1 MDGPIACSGN
11 PVRVSRTYAYAYA
24 GDAKV
29 TRSARRIANGC
40 CAARDETGSCR
51 RTQCKPAG
59 SSQRPSGSQP
69 QFQPRAALHSTRK
82 MLAGELEP
90 HPPAHL
96 SQARAPVGAQL
107 TPDRGSLSAEPRTAR
122 SSSETVGPALGL
134 RSHPGAQDRPNDLKG
149 AADIVQTLSLAH
161 RPAEPAK
168 KSRTLVSGQCMQVG
182 RSPDDIGFQAVHLML
197 L

>member
-1 MDGPIACSGN
+1 MGCLLRAT
-11 PVRVSRTYAYAYA
+11 RKSRAGLAYTYADA

-69 QFQPRAALHSTRK
+69 QFQLRAALHSTRK

-96 SQARAPVGAQL
+96 VRPVRRLG
-107 TPDRGSLSAEPRTAR
+107 R
-122 SSSETVGPALGL
+122 SSHRIGVPCPPSRGRQIVRQKPWGL
-134 RSHPGAQDRPNDLKG
+134 RSHPGAQDRPHGFEG
-149 AADIVQTLSLAH
+149 AADMRADAIARASA
-161 RPAEPAK
+161 RRAGEEFAEPSCQASAC
-168 KSRTLVSGQCMQVG
+168 KSGVPPTT
-182 RSPDDIGFQAVHLML
+182 
-197 L
+197 